1 MKFDLFRHRSKD
13 QSKKLTIYCDDILI
27 SGKEIDEFNPETGV
41 LGKKAG
47 PRLEKL
53 AWDLLNQVAKCGR
66 RYGIDVKAV
75 SPAAVLRKSQ
85 EECSTVDSSIL

>member
-1 MKFDLFRHRSKD
+1 MKFDHFWHRNKD
-13 QSKKLTIYCDDILI
+13 WNKMLTTYAAIL
-27 SGKEIDEFNPETGV
+27 GKEIYEFNPETVV

-47 PRLEKL
+47 LRLEKL

>member
-1 MKFDLFRHRSKD
+1 MPRYWVRKSMNLTLK
-13 QSKKLTIYCDDILI
+13 QS
-27 SGKEIDEFNPETGV
+27 SWERR
-41 LGKKAG
+41 